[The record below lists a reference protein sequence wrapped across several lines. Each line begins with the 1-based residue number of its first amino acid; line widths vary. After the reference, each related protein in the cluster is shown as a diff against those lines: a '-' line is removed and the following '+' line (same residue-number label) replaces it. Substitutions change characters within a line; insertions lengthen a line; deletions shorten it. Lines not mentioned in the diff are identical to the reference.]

1 MSTPTAAP
9 SQPLVWSPTPD
20 EIQQTSLDKFRRLVN
35 ARYHLNLNTY
45 HELHDF
51 SVNRLEDFWTSV
63 WDFVG
68 VRVSTRFERILS
80 DPNALPGDLPEW
92 FPGASFSMAQNILF
106 PLHPSNTTFCSPRAP
121 YHWPHAQAVALIE
134 VPEGGGLA
142 DSDVNAQAVKVTWG
156 ELRRRVALL
165 AETFRRIGVKKGD
178 RLAHVSANTSSPIVA
193 TLAANSVGA
202 IYSLIA
208 TDAGPQ
214 AIYGRLA
221 QIRPKLLFT
230 DDAVL
235 YNGKQVDILD
245 RVAQVA
251 ERLQADGKIDSP
263 LHFQVVIIRNTRLP
277 KASPAW
283 TSTKVRGLEMHDFV
297 QQTGLSMADS
307 LSHHFEQLPAQHPVQ
322 IFFSSGTTGEPKCI
336 IHTQCL
342 LLNMKKE
349 ALLMLDLKPADTFL
363 QITSCGWIMWI
374 YHLVALSIG
383 STAVLYDG
391 SPMFPNPQHV
401 VKVVSH
407 LKCSGYGASPRFL
420 SELEKYCRVN
430 KFSIAQQLELGRFRM
445 MTSTGSPLSAKNV
458 EFFYQQFPKRAH
470 LCSISGGTDMAGV
483 LVGPTKLLPLYGNF
497 IQCKALGFDIQ
508 VWDAESGQRI
518 DDTGKPG
525 ELIVA
530 KPFPT
535 QPVSG
540 EMVLYRT
547 VWERLTDLSWILL
560 GDEQSGFFGPADQKQ
575 ALYEKYMDSYYNRF
589 PARKVWA
596 QGDFIYQ
603 DRSTQGLEILGRSD
617 GVLNPSG
624 VRFGSSEIYSVVD
637 KFEFVG
643 DSIVVGQRRPGKD
656 EHERV
661 LLFIKMRDPAV
672 QLERSH
678 IAELN
683 KAIKAAYSAR
693 HVPEHTFQVHDIP
706 VTLNGK
712 KTELAVK
719 AIVNGNVGFKPS
731 SVSLHGP
738 CQQQKPRLTLL

>member
-1 MSTPTAAP
+1 MTTPTAAP
-9 SQPLVWSPTPD
+9 AQPLVWSPTPD

-35 ARYHLNLNTY
+35 ARFNLNLSNY

-51 SVNRLEDFWTSV
+51 SINRLEDFWITV
-63 WDFVG
+63 WDFAG
-68 VRVSTRFERILS
+68 IRASSRFDRVLS

-106 PLHPSNTTFCSPRAP
+106 PLHPANTTFCSPKAP

-142 DSDVNAQAVKVTWG
+142 ESDVNSRAVKVTWG

-165 AETFRRIGVKKGD
+165 AEAFRRIGVKKGD
-178 RLAHVSANTSSPIVA
+178 RLAHVSANTTSPVVA

-245 RVAQVA
+245 RVTRVA
-251 ERLQADGKIDSP
+251 ERLQADDKIDSP
-263 LHFQVVIIRNTRLP
+263 LQFQVVIIRNTRLP
-277 KASPAW
+277 NASPTW
-283 TSTKVRGLEMHDFV
+283 TSTKLRGLEFSQFV
-297 QQTGLSMADS
+297 QQTGLNITDS
-307 LSHHFEQLPAQHPVQ
+307 PPHKFEQLPAQHPVQ

-349 ALLMLDLKPADTFL
+349 ALLMLDLRPSDSFL
-363 QITSCGWIMWI
+363 QVTSCGWIMWI
-374 YHLVALSIG
+374 YHLVALSMG

-391 SPMFPNPQHV
+391 SPMYPNPGHV

-420 SELEKYCRVN
+420 SELEKYCSEN
-430 KFSIAQQLELGRFRM
+430 KFSIAKQLDLAKFRM
-445 MTSTGSPLSAKNV
+445 MTSTGSPLSPKNV

-483 LVGPTKLLPLYGNF
+483 LVGPSKMLPLYGNF
-497 IQCKALGFDIQ
+497 IQSKMLGFDIQ
-508 VWDAESGQRI
+508 VWDAETGERI
-518 DDTGKPG
+518 DDTGRPG

-535 QPVSG
+535 QP
-540 EMVLYRT
+540 T
-547 VWERLTDLSWILL
+547 
-560 GDEQSGFFGPADQKQ
+560 GFFGPPDQKQ
-575 ALYEKYMDSYYNRF
+575 ALHEKYLDSYYSRF
-589 PARKVWA
+589 PGRKVWA

-603 DRSTQGLEILGRSD
+603 DQPTKGLEILGRSD

-624 VRFGSSEIYSVVD
+624 VRFGSSEIYSVVE
-637 KFEFVG
+637 KFPFVG

-661 LLFIKMRDPAV
+661 LLFIKMRDPSVA
-672 QLERSH
+672 LGEDH
-678 IAELN
+678 IAQLN

-693 HVPEHTFQVHDIP
+693 HVPEHTFQVQDIP

-719 AIVNGNVGFKPS
+719 AVVNGNAAFKPS
-731 SVSLHGP
+731 SATANPQSLKEYAQYADLESVVAARSSAKASAARGGA
-738 CQQQKPRLTLL
+738 KL

>member
-1 MSTPTAAP
+1 MTTPTTA
-9 SQPLVWSPTPD
+9 QPLVWSPTAD
-20 EIQQTSLDKFRRLVN
+20 EISSTSLDKFRRLIN
-35 ARYHLNLNTY
+35 SRFNLNITNY
-45 HELHDF
+45 HELHAF
-51 SVNRLEDFWTSV
+51 SIDRLSDFWEAV
-63 WDFVG
+63 WDYAG
-68 VRVSTRFERILS
+68 IRATSRFSSVLS
-80 DPNALPGDLPEW
+80 DPNALPGDLPTW

-106 PLHPSNTTFCSPRAP
+106 PLHPANVTFCSPKAP
-121 YHWPHAQAVALIE
+121 YHWPHPQSVALIE
-134 VPEGGGLA
+134 VPEGGGLTDGDA
-142 DSDVNAQAVKVTWG
+142 KTAAVKVTWG

-178 RLAHVSANTSSPIVA
+178 RLAHVSANTTSPVVA

-235 YNGKQVDILD
+235 YNGKQVNILH
-245 RVAQVA
+245 RVAEVA
-251 ERLQADGKIDSP
+251 ERLQADDKIDSP
-263 LHFQVVIIRNTRLP
+263 LQFQVVIIRNTRLP
-277 KASPAW
+277 SSSPIW
-283 TSTKVRGLEMHDFV
+283 NSTRVKGVEMELFIT
-297 QQTGLSMADS
+297 QTGLNITDS
-307 LSHHFEQLPAQHPVQ
+307 PPHRFEQLPAQHPVQ

-349 ALLMLDLKPADTFL
+349 ALLMLDLRPNDSFL
-363 QITSCGWIMWI
+363 QITSCGWIMWV
-374 YHLVALSIG
+374 YHLVALSMG

-391 SPMFPNPQHV
+391 SPMYPNPSHV

-420 SELEKYCRVN
+420 SELEKYCSENR
-430 KFSIAQQLELGRFRM
+430 FSIAKGLNLDKFRM
-445 MTSTGSPLSAKNV
+445 MTSTGSPLSPKNV
-458 EFFYQQFPKRAH
+458 EFFYREFPKRAH

-483 LVGPTKLLPLYGNF
+483 LVGPTKMLPLYGNF
-497 IQCKALGFDIQ
+497 IQSKALGFDIQ
-508 VWDAESGQRI
+508 VWDAETGERI
-518 DDTGKPG
+518 DDSGKPG

-535 QPVSG
+535 QP
-540 EMVLYRT
+540 T
-547 VWERLTDLSWILL
+547 
-560 GDEQSGFFGPADQKQ
+560 GFFGPPDQKQ
-575 ALYEKYMDSYYNRF
+575 ALYEKYMDSYYTRF
-589 PARKVWA
+589 PGRKVWA

-603 DRSTQGLEILGRSD
+603 DQATKGLEILGRSD

-624 VRFGSSEIYSVVD
+624 VRFGSAEIYAVVD

-643 DSIVVGQRRPGKD
+643 DSIVVGQRRPNID

-661 LLFIKMRDPAV
+661 LLFIKMRDPSSTLSES
-672 QLERSH
+672 QISQ
-678 IAELN
+678 LN

-693 HVPEHTFQVHDIP
+693 HVPEHTFQVSDIP

-719 AIVNGNVGFKPS
+719 AVVNGNTAFKPS
-731 SVSLHGP
+731 SATANPQSLHEYAQYADLESVLAARSSVKVSTARGGA
-738 CQQQKPRLTLL
+738 KL

>member
-1 MSTPTAAP
+1 MTTPTPAP

-20 EIQQTSLDKFRRLVN
+20 EIQRTSLDKFRRVVN
-35 ARYHLNLNTY
+35 ARFNLELNSY
-45 HELHDF
+45 DDLHDF
-51 SVNRLEDFWTSV
+51 SISRMEDFWATV
-63 WDFVG
+63 WDFAG
-68 VRVSTRFERILS
+68 IRASTRFERVLS
-80 DPNALPGDLPEW
+80 DPEALPGDLPEW
-92 FPGASFSMAQNILF
+92 FPGASFSMAQNVLF
-106 PLHPSNTTFCSPRAP
+106 PLHPANTTFCSPKAP

-142 DSDVNAQAVKVTWG
+142 GSDANAQAVKVTWG

-178 RLAHVSANTSSPIVA
+178 RLAHVSANTASPIVA

-245 RVAQVA
+245 RVAHVA
-251 ERLQADGKIDSP
+251 ERLQADDKIDSP
-263 LHFQVVIIRNTRLP
+263 LSFQVVIIRNARLP
-277 KASPAW
+277 NTSPRW
-283 TSTKVRGLEMHDFV
+283 TSTKVRGLEMDAFIT
-297 QQTGLSMADS
+297 QTGLHMGDS
-307 LSHHFEQLPAQHPVQ
+307 PAHRFEQLRAQHPVQ

-336 IHTQCL
+336 IHTQCM

-349 ALLMLDLKPADTFL
+349 ALLMMDLQPADTFL
-363 QITSCGWIMWI
+363 QITSCGWIMWL
-374 YHLVALSIG
+374 YHLVALSVG

-391 SPMFPNPQHV
+391 SPMFPNPAHV

-420 SELEKYCRVN
+420 SELEKFCAENR
-430 KFSIAQQLELGRFRM
+430 FSIARQLELGKFRM
-445 MTSTGSPLSAKNV
+445 MTSTGSPLSPKNV
-458 EFFYQQFPKRAH
+458 DFFYSHFPKRAH

-483 LVGPTKLLPLYGNF
+483 LVGPTKMLPLYGNF

-508 VWDAESGQRI
+508 VWDAETGERI
-518 DDTGKPG
+518 DETGKPG

-535 QPVSG
+535 Q
-540 EMVLYRT
+540 L
-547 VWERLTDLSWILL
+547 
-560 GDEQSGFFGPADQKQ
+560 Q
-575 ALYEKYMDSYYNRF
+575 ALYEKYMDSYYARF
-589 PARKVWA
+589 PGRKVWA

-603 DRSTQGLEILGRSD
+603 DTATKGLEILGRSD

-624 VRFGSSEIYSVVD
+624 VRFGSSEIYSVVE

-661 LLFIKMRDPAV
+661 LLFIKMRDPAAT
-672 QLERSH
+672 LDGTH
-678 IAELN
+678 IAQLN
-683 KAIKAAYSAR
+683 SAIKAAYSAR

-719 AIVNGNVGFKPS
+719 AVVNGNAAFKPS
-731 SVSLHGP
+731 SATANPQSLAEYAQYADLEAVVAARSGARAGAARGGA
-738 CQQQKPRLTLL
+738 KL